1 MGIHFV
7 NGALVGDGA
16 IDASTPEAL
25 MYEVKGNGNLELL
38 GAEYV
43 VFKDAWDANNAAPP
57 ELFGQTFNF
66 VDSPEPVRNR
76 AVLRAARV
84 GVEDQPDGGSLGL
97 QPAGVV
103 PQHRGPHAL
112 AHTHQALMGER

>member
-25 MYEVKGNGNLELL
+25 MYDVNGNGNLELL

-43 VFKDAWDANNAAPP
+43 VFKDAWDANNPAPP

-66 VDSPEPVRNR
+66 VDSPNR
-76 AVLRAARV
+76 YGIPPFYELHAWAWKSNPTGAHSDYNPQVLCPNTE
-84 GVEDQPDGGSLGL
+84 G
-97 QPAGVV
+97 
-103 PQHRGPHAL
+103 
-112 AHTHQALMGER
+112 HTH